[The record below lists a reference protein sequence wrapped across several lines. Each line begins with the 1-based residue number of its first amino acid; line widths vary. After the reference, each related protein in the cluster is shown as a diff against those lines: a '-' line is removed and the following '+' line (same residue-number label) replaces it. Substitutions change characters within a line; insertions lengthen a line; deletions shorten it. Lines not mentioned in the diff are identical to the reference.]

1 MNQTEKSTNIGKGLM
16 AAVLPIMAILLL
28 GTAVLN
34 FFMVSNSNEERVDQM
49 AQQVV
54 SARADAVNAV
64 VNQLRSQQESFSKSP
79 EVIRILEEK
88 NPADIEAFSGR
99 YLMSFDSAER
109 AFLVPT
115 GTAQD
120 FDLKFAEM
128 DMVGRVEKGEVV
140 SPEAYQIDGKKLVTL
155 VTPVTNP
162 ASNTTLGSLLVT
174 YSLKPFQ
181 MALRQK
187 RDEGEVALVQ
197 QFDNAQPM
205 VVVAAGTAGENSDT
219 TSVETDVV
227 HWKVLFKPA
236 DSFFKQKGFSTGKLA
251 IVQGVAVLLCVVLL
265 GVFHWRRSHG
275 AVQHPSLL
283 ETPIQIKGARKID
296 KSSKSDAEESSAPA
310 MPAAVLDIPVDP
322 LFGKKDIL
330 DMDDD
335 EDFDIRPVSAASL
348 AATVVAS
355 AVPPPMA
362 VKKEKFPVPTTI
374 FRDYD
379 IRGNADRDLTDD
391 LARRIGQAFGSE
403 CQAQGQT
410 QVILAGDGR
419 LSTSRLK
426 AAVEEGLLQS
436 GCGVIDIGEV
446 PTPLMYFA
454 THFMPVPN
462 GIMVTASHNA
472 ASDNGFKMAING
484 RTLSGDE
491 VQRIRERIE
500 DGDYAVGQGVAEQ
513 RDVLSAYID
522 QVVGDVALAGSYRVV
537 VDCGNGIAGNVAP
550 RLFEE
555 LGCEVIPLYC
565 DVDGRF
571 PNHAPDPSVMENL
584 GALVSRVQSEA
595 VDLGVALDGDG
606 DRLVVV
612 TASGR
617 IILPDVLL
625 MLFAKDIVSRNPGTD
640 VIFDVKSTKRL
651 NALVSSYGGRPMMWK
666 SGHSHIKNKM
676 KETGALIAGELSGH
690 IFFKERW
697 YGFDDGMYA
706 AARLLEIMS
715 IRDQD
720 LDGIFAA
727 FPDTASTPE
736 IRIKVDEK
744 QKLSIVKQLAD
755 KGEWGN
761 GKLTTLDGVRVDFA
775 KGWGLVRASNT
786 ADELTLR
793 FEADDE
799 DTLATVQH
807 LFKQQL
813 ALIDKTINLPF

>member
-595 VDLGVALDGDG
+595 ADLGVALDGDG

>member
-1 MNQTEKSTNIGKGLM
+1 MSKSGKSVGGGSGG
-16 AAVLPIMAILLL
+16 IMAMALPVIAVLLL
-28 GTAVLN
+28 GTAALN
-34 FFMVSNSNEERVDQM
+34 FFMVSGGNEERVDQM
-49 AQQVV
+49 SQQIVD
-54 SARADAVNAV
+54 ARAEAINAV
-64 VNQLRSQQESFSKSP
+64 IMQLRSQQEKSSANP
-79 EVIRILEEK
+79 ETIAILEEK
-88 NPADIEAFSGR
+88 NLANIELFGER
-99 YLMSFDSAER
+99 YLSNADSAER
-109 AFLVPT
+109 AFLIPL
-115 GTAQD
+115 GEAQN
-120 FDLKFAEM
+120 FNLKFAEI
-128 DMVGRVEKGEVV
+128 DMVGRVEQGEAV
-140 SPEAYQIDGKKLVTL
+140 SPEAYQIDGKKLVSL
-155 VTPVTNP
+155 VTAVSNP
-162 ASNTTLGSLLVT
+162 ATKTALGTLLVT
-174 YSLKPFQ
+174 YSPKALQ
-181 MALRQK
+181 TALRQK
-187 RDEGEVALVQ
+187 KEEGEVALVQ
-197 QFDNAQPM
+197 QFANAQPM
-205 VVVAAGTAGENSDT
+205 TVVANGAAGKDVDSFSA
-219 TSVETDVV
+219 ETEVA
-227 HWKVLFKPA
+227 HWKVVFRPSDEFA
-236 DSFFKQKGFSTGKLA
+236 GQNGSSASTVA
-251 IVQGVAVLLCVVLL
+251 IVQGVAVMLCAVLL
-265 GVFHWRRSHG
+265 VVFQWRRSHG
-275 AVQHPSLL
+275 VVQQPSLL

-296 KSSKSDAEESSAPA
+296 KSQKSEMDEDAPPPVSVKDFPA
-310 MPAAVLDIPVDP
+310 DP
-322 LFGKKDIL
+322 LFVKNDIL
-330 DMDDD
+330 DMDD

-348 AATVVAS
+348 AATVVTT
-355 AVPPPMA
+355 AVPTPAAPI
-362 VKKEKFPVPTTI
+362 VKKEKFPVPVTI

-379 IRGNADRDLTDD
+379 IRGNADKELTDE
-391 LARRIGQAFGSE
+391 LAKKIGQAFGSE

-419 LSTSRLK
+419 LSTPRLK

-436 GCGVIDIGEV
+436 GCNVIDVGEV
-446 PTPLMYFA
+446 PTPVMYFS

-484 RTLSGDE
+484 RTLSGED
-491 VQRIRERIE
+491 VQRIRERVE
-500 DGDYAVGQGVAEQ
+500 DSDYTTGQGSTEQ
-513 RDVLSAYID
+513 RDILSAYID
-522 QVVGDVALAGSYRVV
+522 QVVGDIALAGSYRVV

-550 RLFEE
+550 KLFEE

-571 PNHAPDPSVMENL
+571 PNHAPDPSVMDNL
-584 GALVSRVQSEA
+584 TALIGRVQSEA
-595 VDLGVALDGDG
+595 ADLGIALDGDG

-612 TASGR
+612 TSSGR
-617 IILPDVLL
+617 VILPDVLL

-651 NALVSSYGGRPMMWK
+651 NALISSYGGRPMMWK

-736 IRIKVDEK
+736 IRVKVDEK
-744 QKLSIVKQLAD
+744 QKTALIKQLAD
-755 KGEWGN
+755 NGEWGN

-786 ADELTLR
+786 AAELTLR

-807 LFKQQL
+807 LFKQQIS
-813 ALIDKTINLPF
+813 LIDKTINLPF